1 MSKYVSDCENC
12 KYYDDGLCD
21 LWTKEITK
29 NEADD
34 CCDYE
39 LSVNW
44 VLEQK
49 IRSNNS
55 LKRKNKSLET
65 KLKEMT
71 YNYQGSMSDCD
82 HYEDVIK
89 KLEAELALSEKKLG
103 VAVDFIEAVHDYD
116 QEFISDYCLEKIK
129 EIEGME

>member
-1 MSKYVSDCENC
+1 MPRAFYNTDYDYCSYECE
-12 KYYDDGLCD
+12 LA
-21 LWTKEITK
+21 LTI
-29 NEADD
+29 
-34 CCDYE
+34 
-39 LSVNW
+39 
-44 VLEQK
+44 
-49 IRSNNS
+49 
-55 LKRKNKSLET
+55 KSLET